1 MYILDVMET
10 CRSASLST
18 ILPVVKTIILLIQ
31 IAVPIA
37 LVVSFTIEFF
47 KLSINPEDKKGFRK
61 ILNKLI
67 AAVIV
72 FMVPVLINA
81 IMGIVGESS
90 EFSSCWNNAPTSI
103 GIGGS
108 YKN

>member
-18 ILPVVKTIILLIQ
+18 VLPVVKTIILLIQ

-37 LVVSFTIEFF
+37 LLVSFTIEFVR
-47 KLSINPEDKKGFRK
+47 LSINPEDKKGFRK
-61 ILNKLI
+61 LLNKLM

-81 IMGIVGESS
+81 IMGLVGESN
-90 EFSSCWNNAPTSI
+90 EFSSCWNDAPTSI
-103 GIGGS
+103 GIGGN
-108 YKN
+108 YKK